1 MCQKTHTKSLYG
13 NFYKIATNSR
23 NNLTRGWEK
32 PYAIQFPKDKTAAIL
47 MYQKNNSSTSSFYL
61 RIAAPFSLL
70 TEQSTSQVKA
80 K

>member
-1 MCQKTHTKSLYG
+1 MCQKTNTKSLYR
-13 NFYKIATNSR
+13 NLYKIATNSR

-32 PYAIQFPKDKTAAIL
+32 PYTSQFPKDKTEIL
-47 MYQKNNSSTSSFYL
+47 MYQNNSSTSSFYL